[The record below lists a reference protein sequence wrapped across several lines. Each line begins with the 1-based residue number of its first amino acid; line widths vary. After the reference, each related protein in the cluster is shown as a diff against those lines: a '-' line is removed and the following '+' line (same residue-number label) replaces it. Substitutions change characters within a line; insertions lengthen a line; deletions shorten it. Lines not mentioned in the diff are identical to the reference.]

1 MNRRYPLM
9 LPALAVSERMPI
21 PAVMEEFEL
30 TRTEVLTDIVL
41 FRDLL
46 VYRAREQGFVHEA
59 WTPSSTQA
67 YAWMREISYATAGS
81 WTLLLS
87 PKEREELKHV
97 RFIVNHVKKRYRSHL
112 KGQQNG

>member
-9 LPALAVSERMPI
+9 LPALAASERMPI
-21 PAVMEEFEL
+21 QAVMEEFDL
-30 TRTEVLTDIVL
+30 TRTEVLGDIVL

-46 VYRAREQGFVHEA
+46 VSRAREQRFVHEA
-59 WTPSSTQA
+59 WIPSATQA
-67 YAWMREISYATAGS
+67 HAWMREISYAIAGS
-81 WTLLLS
+81 WTSLLS

-112 KGQQNG
+112 KGHYHG